1 MSGVFVSYARP
12 DEPQAKRV
20 ADTLR
25 LLGYR
30 VWRDDELPAHRAYAD
45 VIEERLKSA
54 DAAIVLWSAE
64 AAKSQ
69 WVRSEANVA
78 RSAGTLVQATL
89 DGCLPPM
96 PFDQIQCA
104 DLKDW
109 NEHADTSG
117 WRKLLASVAELAG
130 ADEGKGEQQP
140 RQSARAVSVCVLPF
154 QNMSGDIEQEYFSD
168 GISEDITTDLSK
180 VSALEV
186 IARNTA

>member
-25 LLGYR
+25 SLGYL
-30 VWRDDELPAHRAYAD
+30 VWRDDELPAHRAYAE

-89 DGCLPPM
+89 DGSLPPM

-104 DLKDW
+104 ALGAW
-109 NEHADTSG
+109 NGDPDAAG
-117 WRKLLASVAELAG
+117 WRKLTASVAALAG
-130 ADEGKGEQQP
+130 
-140 RQSARAVSVCVLPF
+140 
-154 QNMSGDIEQEYFSD
+154 
-168 GISEDITTDLSK
+168 
-180 VSALEV
+180 SALAAEV
-186 IARNTA
+186 ETRPR